1 MVFSTFC
8 LNNYAIFPLLSS
20 QKMQQQKTS
29 QNQPKTHEDLLVQED
44 EVRRLTRDLPKTYF
58 SSKFKLVKYQ
68 GFWCPDVSNY
78 LGSIL
83 AFQRHFQARDTD
95 LIVASFP
102 KTGTT
107 WLKSLLFSVINREKY
122 DIRTTPLL
130 SSHPHELVYRLEV
143 DVYGNAF
150 DYPRPCHLNDLPSP
164 RLLHTHLPYTSLPE
178 SIKFSGC
185 KVLYISRNP
194 MDTFVSLWY
203 FTTSAMKKIEGD
215 DFEYVSLEEFFEDF
229 IQGKIVHGPFF
240 DHVVEFWKASLERP
254 KNVLFLKYEDLK
266 DGPITELKKL
276 AEFVGVPFT
285 PKEESEGVIKDII
298 GLCSI
303 DSMKEMEGNKS
314 GVFNKFYEKKSYFR
328 KGEVG
333 GWTQHFTPSMVQ
345 RIKAIMHEKFESIGL
360 SFNLGEQ

>member
-1 MVFSTFC
+1 MH
-8 LNNYAIFPLLSS
+8 
-20 QKMQQQKTS
+20 
-29 QNQPKTHEDLLVQED
+29 QPKTTNQNEAIVESLVQED
-44 EVRRLTRDLPKTYF
+44 EIQGITQGLPMISLSNNVKI
-58 SSKFKLVKYQ
+58 VKYQ

-122 DIRTTPLL
+122 DTKHTPLL

-150 DYPRPCHLNDLPSP
+150 DYPRPCDLNDLPSP

-194 MDTFVSLWY
+194 MDTLVSQWY
-203 FTTSAMKKIEGD
+203 FFTNAFKKIEGE
-215 DFEYVSLEEFFEDF
+215 DFEFVSLEEYFENF
-229 IQGKIVHGPFF
+229 VQGKVPHGPFF
-240 DHVVEFWKASLERP
+240 EHAVEYWKASLERP
-254 KNVLFLKYEDLK
+254 DNVLFLKYEDLM
-266 DGPITELKKL
+266 DDPITELKKL
-276 AEFVGVPFT
+276 AEFAGVPFT
-285 PKEESEGVIKDII
+285 PKEESEGVIKDIVD
-298 GLCSI
+298 LCSI
-303 DSMKEMEGNKS
+303 GSMKEMEGNKS

-333 GWTQHFTPSMVQ
+333 GWTQHFTPSMVE
-345 RIKAIMHEKFESIGL
+345 RIKAIMHDKFESIGL
-360 SFNLGEQ
+360 SFNLGD